1 MATMSTS
8 AGAAAQG
15 GGSVTAGPGAPA
27 PTGSQAL
34 GRIWLAV
41 RSNRKATAGTVI
53 LAVFCVIALIPG
65 LIAHDNPEADAYGR
79 SLGPS
84 LHHLLGTTAQ
94 GQDIFAQAVWGTRET
109 LVIALVSGALSTVLS
124 VIMGVAAAYLGGIW
138 DGSLNLITDILLVIP
153 TFPLLIVLIAYLPNS
168 GLVALIGVLVI
179 TGYSYG
185 ARQLRAQAL
194 SLRGRD
200 FLEAARVRGERRLY
214 IVFVEII
221 PTMASLIAATFLG
234 TAVYNVLAAAGLQFI
249 GLGDPNSLSWG
260 TMLYWAQNGA
270 ALQTGQYLWAIVPG
284 ACIALLGAAF
294 ALLNYAFDEIGN
306 PALRP
311 VRRRSRAS
319 LTRKIQPRASQTRG
333 GRIRVQ
339 RTR

>member
-1 MATMSTS
+1 MAATGLSTGPGQAGPGQLPGMAGP
-8 AGAAAQG
+8 AGAA
-15 GGSVTAGPGAPA
+15 PGAWA
-27 PTGSQAL
+27 GSAAL
-34 GRIWLAV
+34 GRLWRAV
-41 RSNRKATAGTVI
+41 RSNRKAAVGAAI
-53 LAVFCVIALIPG
+53 LAVFCVLAAVPG
-65 LIAHDNPEADAYGR
+65 LIAHDNPEADAYPR

-84 LHHLLGTTAQ
+84 AQHLLGTTAY
-94 GQDIFAQAVWGTRET
+94 GQDIFAQAVWGARET
-109 LVIALVSGALSTVLS
+109 LIIALVSGVISTVLS
-124 VIMGVAAAYLGGIW
+124 AVMGIAAAYLGGLW
-138 DGSLNLITDILLVIP
+138 DGGLNLITDILLVIP
-153 TFPLLIVLIAYLPNS
+153 TFPLLIVLVAYLPNG
-168 GLVALIGVLVI
+168 GLVPLIAVLVI

-194 SLRGRD
+194 SMRDRD

-221 PTMASLIAATFLG
+221 PALTSLIVATFLG

-249 GLGDPNSLSWG
+249 GFGDPNSLSWG
-260 TMLYWAQNGA
+260 TMLYWAENNA

-311 VRRRSRAS
+311 VR
-319 LTRKIQPRASQTRG
+319 KY
-333 GRIRVQ
+333 
-339 RTR
+339 RTRHDA